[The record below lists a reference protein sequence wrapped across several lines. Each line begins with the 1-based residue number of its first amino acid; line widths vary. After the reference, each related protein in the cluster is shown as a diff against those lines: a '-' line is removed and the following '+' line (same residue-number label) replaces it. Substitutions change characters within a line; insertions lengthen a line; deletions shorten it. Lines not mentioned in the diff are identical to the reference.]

1 MIFLCSHHVHSLI
14 ENTFKRINGLG
25 AFEPAKQINL
35 NRIWLRRMNL
45 PALLFQVKRISEDP
59 PCKCPSKFCVERLS
73 QGRYRVGEKI
83 LFIRVNFH
91 FSLDSL
97 FSWAYTELELRVTGK
112 IWPVTKQELPRWCLQ
127 LGLKTWG
134 MEILL
139 S

>member
-1 MIFLCSHHVHSLI
+1 
-14 ENTFKRINGLG
+14 
-25 AFEPAKQINL
+25 
-35 NRIWLRRMNL
+35 MNL

-97 FSWAYTELELRVTGK
+97 FSWACTELELGVTGK
-112 IWPVTKQELPRWCLQ
+112 IWPVTKQELPKWCFQ

-134 MEILL
+134 MEIFIIIHNYCWGLNKYNFIFL
-139 S
+139 HIHQTDHRIKLNEEKKRKQILFLV